1 MLSNIIYLK
10 SVLTQYV
17 FLFVASEECPI
28 GAVISELRFEEVRSS
43 SNQEEADNALET
55 VGWTPSVDD
64 KEILLEL
71 FTSPINPI
79 MKVVLDTENVDF
91 IKIRFSRSDKIIY
104 EMNVQVCIL
113 FFDLPQR
120 VPELPNI
127 IRSLDT

>member
-10 SVLTQYV
+10 SVLTQYL

-91 IKIRFSRSDKIIY
+91 IKIRFSRSGKIIY

-120 VPELPNI
+120 VPELLNI